1 MTSAF
6 AMNIPEGLFFER
18 PDENSYKY
26 RKYAENALYAVPT
39 MLSKHSSSKLC
50 NNYENNIGMRKH
62 KRRNSI
68 ILPTVGILMNA
79 CKNVSFSPIVQEK
92 TFKKDRW

>member
-1 MTSAF
+1 MASAF

-26 RKYAENALYAVPT
+26 RKYAEIALYAVPN
-39 MLSKHSSSKLC
+39 MLSKHSSTKLYDC
-50 NNYENNIGMRKH
+50 CDLSMRKH
-62 KRRNSI
+62 KRSSSI

-79 CKNVSFSPIVQEK
+79 SKNVTFSSIVKEI
-92 TFKKDRW
+92 TFKNDRW

>member
-26 RKYAENALYAVPT
+26 RKYAEVALYALPT
-39 MLSKHSSSKLC
+39 MPSKHSSSKLC
-50 NNYENNIGMRKH
+50 DNYEKTARIRKH
-62 KRRNSI
+62 KRSNSI

-79 CKNVSFSPIVQEK
+79 SKNVTFSTTVHEK
-92 TFKKDRW
+92 TFKPYRW